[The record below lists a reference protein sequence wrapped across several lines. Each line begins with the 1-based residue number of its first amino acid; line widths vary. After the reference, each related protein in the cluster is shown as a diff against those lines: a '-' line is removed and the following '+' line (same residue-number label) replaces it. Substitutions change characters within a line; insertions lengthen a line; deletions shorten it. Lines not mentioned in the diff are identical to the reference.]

1 MSQSLKTVNV
11 ITLFVEDLRRA
22 KEFYGRVF
30 EVDQVDEDETTT
42 ILKFDNLFLRLQTRA
57 EAQKELGRVPVA
69 DSGSGASFKL
79 AAFVDDADA
88 VCAELAERGV
98 SIAYGPIDRPWGVR
112 QVAILDPDGHLWV
125 FSADIPTVR

>member
-42 ILKFDNLFLRLQTRA
+42 ILKFDNLFCDFRRA
-57 EAQKELGRVPVA
+57 RRPRKS
-69 DSGSGASFKL
+69 SGG
-79 AAFVDDADA
+79 
-88 VCAELAERGV
+88 
-98 SIAYGPIDRPWGVR
+98 YP
-112 QVAILDPDGHLWV
+112 
-125 FSADIPTVR
+125 